1 MNAVQSDLFHIGSEK
16 PWQDLGSGVQR
27 QLLGFN
33 DQLMVVKVKF
43 ETGAIGSQHEHPQSQ
58 SSFVNSGVFE
68 LTIGDEKKILKAGD
82 GYYVPPNTVH
92 GAVCLQAGV
101 IIDSF
106 NPYREDFLQFKL

>member
-1 MNAVQSDLFHIGSEK
+1 MNAVQSDLFHIGSEI

-27 QLLGFN
+27 QMLGFN

-43 ETGAIGSQHEHPQSQ
+43 DTGAIGLQHEHPQSQ

-68 LTIGDEKKILKAGD
+68 LTIGNEKKILKAGD

-92 GAVCLQAGV
+92 GAVCLQAGMV
-101 IIDSF
+101 IDSF
-106 NPYREDFLQFKL
+106 NPCREDFLQFKL